1 MPEVKNYPSRTESD
15 EVDLLLVVQK
25 GIRYVKSYWTL
36 FLLSVT
42 LGTLG
47 GLAAYHL
54 LPPTYWVTM
63 IADSRMLSSMEV
75 VSIVESW
82 QELIKKKEWHALAQR
97 LSVSDEV
104 AYKVGKLEAD
114 LINQKMVGAAPD
126 EDPFVITA
134 YVKDNR
140 VLDALQAGI
149 VRSLENNKYVRER
162 VAVKKQNL
170 DSLRR
175 QINHQIDDLNG
186 LKGSLRQLVEKGG
199 GNAGA
204 FLTDPASINEIIVN
218 LYEKRLGIDESL
230 RFIDDVQVIEGF
242 TRFDKP
248 DSPKLSI
255 CLVVGFAAGLLIAI
269 AIVAFRGVQ
278 ARLNG

>member
-1 MPEVKNYPSRTESD
+1 MPEVKKYPSRIESD
-15 EVDLLLVVQK
+15 EVDLMQVVQS
-25 GIRYVKSYWTL
+25 GVRYVKSYWTL

-54 LPPTYWVTM
+54 LPPTYRVTM
-63 IADSRMLSSMEV
+63 IADSRILSSMEV
-75 VSIVESW
+75 MSIVESW
-82 QELIKKKEWHALAQR
+82 QELINKKEWRTLAQR
-97 LSVSDEV
+97 LHVSDAV
-104 AYKVGKLEAD
+104 AGQVGKLEAE
-114 LINQKMVGAAPD
+114 LVNQKLVGSSPD
-126 EDPFVITA
+126 DDPFLITA

-140 VLDALQAGI
+140 ILEDLQAGI
-149 VRSLENNKYVRER
+149 IYSLQDNRYVRER
-162 VAVKKQNL
+162 VAFKKQNF

-175 QINHQIDDLNG
+175 EINSQIADLNG

-204 FLTDPASINEIIVN
+204 FLTDPASINEIIVD
-218 LYEKRLGIDESL
+218 LYEKRLSIDENL
-230 RFIDDVQVIEGF
+230 RFIDDIQVIAGF

-255 CLVVGFAAGLLIAI
+255 CLVVGFAAGLLFAI
-269 AIVAFRGVQ
+269 ALVAVRGVQ
-278 ARLNG
+278 ARMAG

>member
-1 MPEVKNYPSRTESD
+1 
-15 EVDLLLVVQK
+15 VDLLLVLRNSL
-25 GIRYVKSYWTL
+25 RYLKSYWNL
-36 FLLSVT
+36 FLLSVL

-47 GLAAYHL
+47 GWAAYHL
-54 LPPTYWVTM
+54 LPPTYKVSL
-63 IADSRMLSSMEV
+63 IADSRILSSMEI

-97 LSVSDEV
+97 LHVSDDI

-114 LINQKMVGAAPD
+114 LVNQKMVGSAPD
-126 EDPFVITA
+126 DDPFVITA

-149 VRSLENNKYVRER
+149 TQSLENNKYVRER
-162 VAVKKQNL
+162 VAVKKQNF

-175 QINHQIDDLNG
+175 QINNQIEDLNG

-204 FLTDPASINEIIVN
+204 FLTDPASINEIIVT
-218 LYEKRLGIDESL
+218 LYEKRLSIDENL
-230 RFIDDVQVIEGF
+230 RFIDDIQVIEGF

-255 CLVVGFAAGLLIAI
+255 CLVIGFAAGLLV
-269 AIVAFRGVQ
+269 AIVIIAFRGLQ
-278 ARLNG
+278 ARME